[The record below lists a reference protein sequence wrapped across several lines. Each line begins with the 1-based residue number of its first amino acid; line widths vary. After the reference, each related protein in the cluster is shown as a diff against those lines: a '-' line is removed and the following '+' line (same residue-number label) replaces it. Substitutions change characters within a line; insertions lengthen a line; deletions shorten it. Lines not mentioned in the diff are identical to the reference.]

1 MPRSRPPLT
10 VAQILAWADAHWR
23 HTGSWPNVRGTYRV
37 RGWPTKVHTVWDQ
50 TTTPRG
56 SAMPKKPCQ
65 PLCRALPKFGNLC
78 HVYRWMLLLA
88 CWSFSGAAW
97 GGPIHVQL
105 GMPGDV
111 PVPADYDGDGKADPA
126 VFRRTSP
133 STAQWFID
141 LSSSGM
147 TTVTFGAGSLDQ
159 PVPADYDGDKKADI
173 AVYRPSTGQWFIDG
187 SRSGLTTIP
196 FGARFIDQPF
206 PADYDGDGKADPALF
221 RPSTGQWFID
231 GSSSGVKTATFG
243 SANLD
248 QPVPADYDGDKKAD
262 MAVYRPST
270 GQWFIDGSSYGVK
283 TFTFGGTTAS
293 GTGLLPVPADYD
305 GDGKADLALF
315 SPSTGQ
321 WFIDGSSSGV
331 RVLTFD
337 PPGDLPVPADYTGDG
352 AADLAV
358 FNPGGE
364 WSILPSPLATAAP
377 EPSSWCL
384 LTLGALSLVVGRKGL
399 PRLCS
404 TWRTSLPLT

>member
-37 RGWPTKVHTVWDQ
+37 RGWPTKVHTVFDQ
-50 TTTPRG
+50 TTIPRG
-56 SAMPKKPCQ
+56 STMPKKPCQ

-187 SRSGLTTIP
+187 S
-196 FGARFIDQPF
+196 
-206 PADYDGDGKADPALF
+206 
-221 RPSTGQWFID
+221 
-231 GSSSGVKTATFG
+231 
-243 SANLD
+243 
-248 QPVPADYDGDKKAD
+248 
-262 MAVYRPST
+262 
-270 GQWFIDGSSYGVK
+270 
-283 TFTFGGTTAS
+283 
-293 GTGLLPVPADYD
+293 
-305 GDGKADLALF
+305 
-315 SPSTGQ
+315 
-321 WFIDGSSSGV
+321 SSGV

>member
-37 RGWPTKVHTVWDQ
+37 RGWPTKVHTVFDQ
-50 TTTPRG
+50 TTIPRG
-56 SAMPKKPCQ
+56 STMPKKLCQ

-231 GSSSGVKTATFG
+231 GSS
-243 SANLD
+243 
-248 QPVPADYDGDKKAD
+248 
-262 MAVYRPST
+262 
-270 GQWFIDGSSYGVK
+270 YGLK

-293 GTGLLPVPADYD
+293 GAGLMPVPADYD

-404 TWRTSLPLT
+404 TWRTSLPLM

>member
-1 MPRSRPPLT
+1 
-10 VAQILAWADAHWR
+10 
-23 HTGSWPNVRGTYRV
+23 
-37 RGWPTKVHTVWDQ
+37 
-50 TTTPRG
+50 
-56 SAMPKKPCQ
+56 MPKKPCQ

-111 PVPADYDGDGKADPA
+111 PVPADYDGDGKAD
-126 VFRRTSP
+126 
-133 STAQWFID
+133 
-141 LSSSGM
+141 
-147 TTVTFGAGSLDQ
+147 
-159 PVPADYDGDKKADI
+159 
-173 AVYRPSTGQWFIDG
+173 
-187 SRSGLTTIP
+187 
-196 FGARFIDQPF
+196 
-206 PADYDGDGKADPALF
+206 
-221 RPSTGQWFID
+221 
-231 GSSSGVKTATFG
+231 
-243 SANLD
+243 
-248 QPVPADYDGDKKAD
+248 
-262 MAVYRPST
+262 
-270 GQWFIDGSSYGVK
+270 
-283 TFTFGGTTAS
+283 
-293 GTGLLPVPADYD
+293 
-305 GDGKADLALF
+305 LALF

-321 WFIDGSSSGV
+321 WFIDGSRSGV

-399 PRLCS
+399 PRFRP
-404 TWRTSLPLT
+404 T

>member
-37 RGWPTKVHTVWDQ
+37 RGWPTKVHTVFDQ

-56 SAMPKKPCQ
+56 STMHKKLCQ

-231 GSSSGVKTATFG
+231 GSSSGV
-243 SANLD
+243 
-248 QPVPADYDGDKKAD
+248 
-262 MAVYRPST
+262 
-270 GQWFIDGSSYGVK
+270 
-283 TFTFGGTTAS
+283 
-293 GTGLLPVPADYD
+293 
-305 GDGKADLALF
+305 
-315 SPSTGQ
+315 
-321 WFIDGSSSGV
+321 

-404 TWRTSLPLT
+404 T